1 MRDII
6 NRHLNL
12 KIRASA
18 LCTGAFLC
26 VVFAAP
32 CAASSQKQL
41 DGVKQEISRQKNQL
55 DSKQQN
61 YAVLQKQLKQHELD
75 IAQTANKIHQ
85 TNDQLTTITQSIAK
99 LEQQQHHL
107 QQQQHQQ
114 LSVLK
119 TLINAQYRQGNNSD
133 IANLLSGENSAKLDR
148 MTTYAEYVSKARA
161 TAIDALDATKTELQ
175 LKIHTLAEQKAEQ
188 QQALTELNQ
197 QKKQLDGQQQ
207 SRQLTLNKIKSQ
219 IHTSTEALADLRAD
233 EQNMLKAIAK
243 AKAEAIAR
251 AKAEAAARA
260 KAEAEAQAR
269 IAAAKEAKAKAIAEA
284 QAKQLKARYA
294 KMQVPMDGLAGHK
307 GKLLWP
313 LRGPILHNYGAPL
326 QRELHWKG
334 MVISKPIGSQVKAI
348 YSGKVVFADWLRGY
362 GLMIAIDHGKGDMSF
377 YGYNQTL
384 LKKIGDTVQAGEPIA
399 LVGDSGGQEQPGLYL
414 QIRRKGTP
422 VDPKPWLKR

>member
-1 MRDII
+1 MHWRFSMRGICSPMCSI
-6 NRHLNL
+6 QSKTAWWR
-12 KIRASA
+12 K
-18 LCTGAFLC
+18 TGNIT
-26 VVFAAP
+26 P
-32 CAASSQKQL
+32 
-41 DGVKQEISRQKNQL
+41 KNQL

-85 TNDQLTTITQSIAK
+85 TNDLLTQITQSITR
-99 LEQQQHHL
+99 LEQQQQHL
-107 QQQQHQQ
+107 QQQQQQQ
-114 LSVLK
+114 LGVLK

-161 TAIDALDATKTELQ
+161 TAIDALDATQTELQ
-175 LKIHTLAEQKAEQ
+175 LKIHTLAEQNEHQ
-188 QQALTELNQ
+188 QVLAELNQ
-197 QKKQLDGQQQ
+197 QKQQLDGQQQ

-219 IHTSTEALADLRAD
+219 IHTSTEALADLRSD
-233 EQNMLKAIAK
+233 EQDMLAAIAK
-243 AKAEAIAR
+243 AKAQAIAR
-251 AKAEAAARA
+251 AKAEAEARA

-269 IAAAKEAKAKAIAEA
+269 IVAAKEAKAKAIAEA
-284 QAKQLKARYA
+284 QAKQLNARYA
-294 KMQVPMDGLAGHK
+294 KMQVPMDGLSSHK
-307 GKLLWP
+307 GKLVWP

-334 MVISKPIGSQVKAI
+334 MVISQPIGSQVKAI

-399 LVGDSGGQEQPGLYL
+399 LVGDSGGQEQPGLYF

-422 VDPKPWLKR
+422 VDPRPWLTR

>member
-85 TNDQLTTITQSIAK
+85 TNDLLTQITQSITR
-99 LEQQQHHL
+99 LEQQQQHL
-107 QQQQHQQ
+107 QQQQQQQ
-114 LSVLK
+114 LGVLK

-161 TAIDALDATKTELQ
+161 TAIDALDATQTELQ
-175 LKIHTLAEQKAEQ
+175 LKIHTL
-188 QQALTELNQ
+188 LS
-197 QKKQLDGQQQ
+197 KKMN
-207 SRQLTLNKIKSQ
+207 TNKYSP
-219 IHTSTEALADLRAD
+219 SL
-233 EQNMLKAIAK
+233 
-243 AKAEAIAR
+243 
-251 AKAEAAARA
+251 
-260 KAEAEAQAR
+260 
-269 IAAAKEAKAKAIAEA
+269 
-284 QAKQLKARYA
+284 
-294 KMQVPMDGLAGHK
+294 
-307 GKLLWP
+307 
-313 LRGPILHNYGAPL
+313 
-326 QRELHWKG
+326 
-334 MVISKPIGSQVKAI
+334 ISKS
-348 YSGKVVFADWLRGY
+348 SN
-362 GLMIAIDHGKGDMSF
+362 LMVNSNHV
-377 YGYNQTL
+377 N
-384 LKKIGDTVQAGEPIA
+384 
-399 LVGDSGGQEQPGLYL
+399 
-414 QIRRKGTP
+414 
-422 VDPKPWLKR
+422 